1 MIIIGNKV
9 NKSNLS
15 VIYIYIVIS
24 GVNGFERI

>member
-15 VIYIYIVIS
+15 VIYIVIS
-24 GVNGFERI
+24 GVNEFERI